1 MAKSIDSDF
10 LEKTR
15 QEFNQAYNGK
25 INKNDAKEIARN
37 VFDFFKLIH
46 EWEIKDDK
54 KDGSK

>member
-15 QEFNQAYNGK
+15 QEFCQAYNGK
-25 INKNDAKEIARN
+25 INKNDAKEIVRN

-46 EWEIKDDK
+46 EWEIKGEQK
-54 KDGSK
+54 GGSK

>member
-15 QEFNQAYNGK
+15 QEFCQAYNGK
-25 INKNDAKEIARN
+25 INKNDAKGIVRN

-46 EWEIKDDK
+46 EWEIKDDQK
-54 KDGSK
+54 GGSK

>member
-15 QEFNQAYNGK
+15 QEFSQAYNGK